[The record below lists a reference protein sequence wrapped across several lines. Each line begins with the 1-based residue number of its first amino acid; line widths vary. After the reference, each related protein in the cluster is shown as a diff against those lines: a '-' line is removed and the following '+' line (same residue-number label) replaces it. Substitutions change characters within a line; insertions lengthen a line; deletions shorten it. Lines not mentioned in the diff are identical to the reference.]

1 MLFKKIATLALVLSV
16 VLVASPAYAKGG
28 SGGGGSSFVFSN
40 TTSGPC
46 NLEWADS
53 VTVNSDGSTEFLYPL
68 TNPLYQGGVAV
79 TILMK
84 GTSIS
89 AKSICLDAGW
99 TINSYTAKTGGFE
112 VKFNY
117 NGVRAIG
124 MTYVGGKTKITNN

>member
-1 MLFKKIATLALVLSV
+1 MLFKKIVALALVLAV

-46 NLEWADS
+46 NLEWGDIA
-53 VTVNSDGSTEFLYPL
+53 TNPDGSMEFSYPL
-68 TNPLYQGGVAV
+68 TNPLYTGGVAV
-79 TILMK
+79 DIVIK
-84 GTSIS
+84 GASIS

-99 TINSYTAKTGGFE
+99 TVNSFTTKTGGFE
-112 VKFNY
+112 VKFDY

-124 MTYVGGKTKITNN
+124 MTFVGGKTKITNN